1 MCHSAPHSRI
11 RRASRSVLRRM
22 ESRTCPSA
30 PRRPCHNGLRNRPR
44 SAPHRAMASACLKEL
59 HSAPNRTIRL
69 RQGILS
75 SRNNHTETCIA
86 EVAHLIR
93 SRQFTTHRADRKECL
108 HATMGHH
115 SLSSPHVISLLR
127 GHSVS
132 QMFRSARPLQ
142 GTMLLCATSLL
153 SGRHHRHRAACLRL
167 HRGAEE
173 ASLARVEE
181 VVPLLVD
188 AEEVDRQL
196 MSASVQ

>member
-1 MCHSAPHSRI
+1 MCLSALLSRI
-11 RRASRSVLRRM
+11 LRAFRSVLRRM
-22 ESRTCPSA
+22 GSRTCPSA
-30 PRRPCHNGLRNRPR
+30 PRRPCLNGPRRQPR
-44 SAPHRAMASACLKEL
+44 SALHRAMANACPNGLR
-59 HSAPNRTIRL
+59 SAPSLPISHL
-69 RQGILS
+69 QGAHS
-75 SRNNHTETCIA
+75 SRNSHRVTCIA
-86 EVAHLIR
+86 EVAHRIR
-93 SRQFTTHRADRKECL
+93 SHLFTTHRADRTECL

-132 QMFRSARPLQ
+132 QMFHSARPPQ

-181 VVPLLVD
+181 EVLLLVD
-188 AEEVDRQL
+188 AGGGDRQR